1 MKITNVGYN
10 YRHPEGFTIHRP
22 NGSGDCILLIIKTEA
37 FVCLRGERMAVPPNS
52 VIVYKKGTPQLY
64 GAAGAA
70 YVNDWVHFDMDEE
83 EERFLSRLGLS
94 FDTVLPLGDV
104 TELLSFIKNM
114 FFELYSQNLYK
125 AETVKRY
132 FELLL
137 IKICEMI
144 RCPGAA
150 REHPLYES
158 FNRLRGELRLAPQ
171 GRWTVDEISRKLNLS
186 RSYVQHLYKQFFGV
200 SLVSDIRSHR
210 MEHAKYLLSATDMT
224 VTAVS
229 RACGYDSEEH
239 FMRTFKKETDMTPSQ
254 FRGRFCISGREIEQS
269 KSRPPF
275 SIKRYVNA
283 EEKGG

>member
-10 YRHPEGFTIHRP
+10 YRHPVGFSIHRP

-37 FVCLRGERMAVPPNS
+37 FVFLRGERISVPPNS
-52 VIVYKKGTPQLY
+52 VIVYKKGTPQIY
-64 GAAGAA
+64 GALDGE

-83 EERFLSRLGLS
+83 GQRFLSALGIKL
-94 FDTVLPLGDV
+94 DTVLPLGDV

-137 IKICEMI
+137 IKIGERI

-186 RSYVQHLYKQFFGV
+186 RSYVQHLYKRFFGV
-200 SLVSDIRSHR
+200 SLVSDIRGYR

-254 FRGRFCISGREIEQS
+254 FRSKFCISGREIERS

-275 SIKRYVNA
+275 SI
-283 EEKGG
+283 